1 MTGNIAS
8 VGNPQVDQHSHIST
22 PMARKA
28 AFSASLGTA
37 LEWFDFVIYGTLS
50 ATVFPALFFPGLT
63 PVLALLA
70 SFAAFGAGF
79 FARPLGG
86 IIFGHLG
93 DKLGRKRVLT
103 YTLIVMG
110 AASALMGLL
119 PTHAMI
125 GVAAPILLVFLRLCQ
140 GFAAGGELTGAQLM
154 SIEHA
159 PRSRRGIF
167 GAYVAIGSPISQV
180 LATLVLTGLAAGL
193 SKEDFTAWGWRIP
206 LVASVLLIVVG
217 VWIRRSLEETPAF
230 KSAAESPTREKSP
243 RALAVFKS
251 HPGTIIRLVLTWAAP
266 GSLFYIATV
275 FSLSYMTGTLGF
287 PNNISFGVLVLANTI
302 SIGTG
307 LLGGKVTDRIGKRRG
322 FLIGTIS
329 LAIFTAALFPSL
341 GSGNLVLIVT
351 CISGC
356 LGAVSFTF
364 AAQPSFF
371 AESFPTNMRYT
382 GSASAYTGANLV
394 FASSAPFVATAILA
408 ASNGNIMF
416 VGLYAMALAVVSIV
430 AVLASPKTPRYEW

>member
-1 MTGNIAS
+1 MTGKVAS
-8 VGNPQVDQHSHIST
+8 VGNPSVDQQNHVST

-28 AFSASLGTA
+28 AFSGGLGTA
-37 LEWFDFVIYGTLS
+37 LEWFDFVVYGTLS

-63 PVLALLA
+63 PVNALLA

-86 IIFGHLG
+86 LVFGHLG
-93 DKLGRKRVLT
+93 DRLGRKRVLT

-110 AASALMGLL
+110 AASAAIGVL
-119 PTHAMI
+119 PTYSMI
-125 GVAAPILLVFLRLCQ
+125 GLAAPILLVFLRLCQ

-193 SKEDFTAWGWRIP
+193 SKEDFTTWGWRIP
-206 LVASVLLIVVG
+206 LVASVLLIIVG

-230 KSAAESPTREKSP
+230 LSVAESPAKADTP

-251 HPGTIIRLVLTWAAP
+251 HPGTIVRLILTWAAP

-287 PNNISFGVLVLANTI
+287 PTGISFGVLVLANMI

-307 LLGGKVTDRIGKRRG
+307 LLGGKITDRIGKRNG
-322 FLIGTIS
+322 FLIGLIS
-329 LAIFTAALFPSL
+329 LAIFTAALFPAL
-341 GSGNLVLIVT
+341 GSGNIVLIVT

-364 AAQPSFF
+364 AAQPAFF

-382 GSASAYTGANLV
+382 GSASAYTGANLI
-394 FASSAPFVATAILA
+394 FASSAPFMATAILA
-408 ASNGNIMF
+408 ASGGNIML
-416 VGLYAMALAVVSIV
+416 VGLYAIALAIISIV
-430 AVLASPKTPRYEW
+430 AVVASPKAPKYEW